1 MCILDANKIRI
12 RMNEATGEIKEVIVD
27 GTTELVPGKNRTV
40 AAQFRVHEADSTM
53 YCPGDGI
60 ICA

>member
-1 MCILDANKIRI
+1 
-12 RMNEATGEIKEVIVD
+12 MNEATGEIKEVIVD